1 MDSQI
6 VSFDLNKEHYGVDIA
21 TVEGIIK
28 PQRITSVPGA
38 PAYVEGVTNL
48 RGKILPVIDLRRR
61 FGLPRA
67 EATVDTRIVIVR
79 ISTFVVGLVVDAV
92 SEVLVV
98 DPATVE
104 PPSPLAMTTDS
115 TFVKAIA
122 RFEGRLVILLDL
134 DAIIADQVQV
144 PA

>member
-21 TVEGIIK
+21 NVEGIIK
-28 PQRITSVPGA
+28 LQRITTVPGA